1 MFDTILTIV
10 AGLFLALLVLATVFV
25 LGMRTKSPI
34 VLRPLF
40 AISRRWLNPWQL
52 RRAGRPGAYASIIR
66 HRGRRTGRPYET
78 PVGVVPMDDDFL
90 VMLPY
95 GSGTQWLRNVL
106 AAGEATLVTEGQTVH
121 VDRPETIRF
130 SDVEERFSASDRWS
144 TRLFAVAECLLLRRI
159 AAQSLA
165 SEPDFDTGAVA
176 LSRAS

>member
-1 MFDTILTIV
+1 MFGTILVIL
-10 AGLFLALLVLATVFV
+10 AGLAIGLLVLTTVFV
-25 LGMRTKSPI
+25 LGMRTKSPL

-95 GSGTQWLRNVL
+95 GSNTQWLRNVL

-144 TRLFAVAECLLLRRI
+144 SRLFAVTECLLLRRV

-165 SEPDFDTGAVA
+165 SAPQFDTGAVA

>member
-10 AGLFLALLVLATVFV
+10 AGLGLVLLGLATVFV
-25 LGMRTKSPI
+25 LGMRTKSPL

-66 HRGRRTGRPYET
+66 HRGRHTGRPHET
-78 PVGVVPMDDDFL
+78 PVGVVAMDDDFL

-106 AAGEATLVTEGQTVH
+106 AVGQATLVTEGRTVR
-121 VDRPETIRF
+121 VERPEIIPF
-130 SDVEERFSASDRWS
+130 STVAERFSASDRRS
-144 TRLFAVAECLLLRRI
+144 SQLFAVTECLLLRSARGSSV
-159 AAQSLA
+159 AAEPQRDAGVGALA
-165 SEPDFDTGAVA
+165 
-176 LSRAS
+176 RAS

>member
-1 MFDTILTIV
+1 MFGTILTIL
-10 AGLFLALLVLATVFV
+10 AGLGFALLVLATVFV
-25 LGMRTKSPI
+25 LGMRAKSPL

-66 HRGRRTGRPYET
+66 HRGRRTGRSYET

-106 AAGEATLVTEGQTVH
+106 AGGEATLLTEGRTVR
-121 VDRPETIRF
+121 VERPEIIPFRT
-130 SDVEERFSASDRWS
+130 VAERFSASDRRS
-144 TRLFAVAECLLLRRI
+144 SQLFAVTQCLLLRPAPGSVTAEPQRD
-159 AAQSLA
+159 AGVAVLA
-165 SEPDFDTGAVA
+165 GAG
-176 LSRAS
+176 

>member
-1 MFDTILTIV
+1 MFGTILTIL
-10 AGLFLALLVLATVFV
+10 AGLGFALLVLATVFV
-25 LGMRTKSPI
+25 LGMRAKSPL

-66 HRGRRTGRPYET
+66 HRGRRTGRSYET

-106 AAGEATLVTEGQTVH
+106 AGGEATGSCRAAGDHPVPHCRRAILRLRSSVLAV
-121 VDRPETIRF
+121 VCRDAVPPAPSRPG
-130 SDVEERFSASDRWS
+130 
-144 TRLFAVAECLLLRRI
+144 L
-159 AAQSLA
+159 
-165 SEPDFDTGAVA
+165 GH
-176 LSRAS
+176 SRAAARCRSGRAGRRRLTVRCR

>member
-66 HRGRRTGRPYET
+66 HRGRRTSRPYET

-106 AAGEATLVTEGQTVH
+106 VTGEATLVTEGRTAH
-121 VDRPETIRF
+121 VDRPEIIPF
-130 SDVEERFSASDRWS
+130 KVVAERFSASDRWS
-144 TRLFAVAECLLLRRI
+144 SRLFAVTECLLLRR
-159 AAQSLA
+159 AGGSLVVA
-165 SEPDFDTGAVA
+165 EPDLNTRGVV
-176 LSRAS
+176 LSRAG